1 MTSNIPLRSR
11 MTQKSH
17 VRFCRRVERG
27 NFLGLV
33 IGQEKNKEL
42 LISLIN
48 SILKFEVTSI
58 NVSTFIYKL

>member
-17 VRFCRRVERG
+17 VRFCRRAERG

-33 IGQEKNKEL
+33 VDDDTISNLFLARGVPNY
-42 LISLIN
+42 IRRDNGSLIADKR
-48 SILKFEVTSI
+48 S
-58 NVSTFIYKL
+58 